1 MKEIRKM
8 DLEAME
14 EGMKKILNFLKD
26 RMPDV
31 KMKVFQVHV
40 ILALLINQVKMTFE
54 CPWEI
59 FSEILFMTFLIA
71 FQIVYLLE

>member
-40 ILALLINQVKMTFE
+40 ILAGFVMDKSI
-54 CPWEI
+54 C
-59 FSEILFMTFLIA
+59 FLEVLSDTWH
-71 FQIVYLLE
+71 F